1 MSSHREAP
9 EISKDQVADSSDLY
23 AFVSPDAPETVTIIA
38 NYIPLE
44 SPAGGPNFF
53 EFGNDVQ
60 YSILVD
66 NNGDA
71 KPDITYTFQ
80 FSSKVRD
87 KTTFL
92 YNTGPISSLSD
103 KNWNRPQTY
112 SVFKTVKGKTKR
124 IAQNLT
130 SPPCNIGPRSTPDY
144 ADLASAAV
152 HRLSTG
158 EHVFAGQRR
167 EGFYVDLGSIFDLA
181 DLRPFSEYH
190 LLPPNVNLPGVDALA
205 NSNVH
210 SIALQIP
217 IASLTATGHV
227 PTGPNDKHAVIGVW
241 TTAERRK
248 STIRESN
255 GSLSH
260 SGPFVQVSR
269 LGNPLINEVI
279 IPMEQKDS
287 WNAGKPSADSKYAGL
302 YAHPIL
308 QDYLVGL
315 YPGVFGNLST
325 YAKPRVDLEAILLT
339 GIPAGV
345 VSSTYTT
352 FTGTVQADM
361 LRLNMAIAPSKNP
374 SVFGVL
380 GGDLAGFP
388 NGRRVYDDTV
398 TIELRCVAGASI
410 PLVDNTYTA
419 DGAAT
424 AIYDVTPPAINSDRY
439 MSSFPYLGLPLDGY
453 DTPSS

>member
-9 EISKDQVADSSDLY
+9 GIAKDPVADSSDLY
-23 AFVSPDAPETVTIIA
+23 AFVSPDNPDTVTIIA

-53 EFGNDVQ
+53 EFGDDVQ

-71 KPDITYTFQ
+71 KPDVTYTFQ
-80 FSSKVRD
+80 FTSKVRD
-87 KTTFL
+87 TTSFL

-112 SVFKTVKGKTKR
+112 SVFKTAKGKTTR
-124 IAQNLT
+124 IGQNLPC
-130 SPPCNIGPRSTPDY
+130 PPCNIGPRSTPKY
-144 ADLASAAV
+144 SKLASAAS
-152 HRLSTG
+152 HKLSSG
-158 EHVFAGQRR
+158 ERVFAGQRR

-181 DLRPFSEYH
+181 DLRPFSADH
-190 LLPPNVNLPGVDALA
+190 LLPPHVNLPGVDALA

-217 IASLTATGHV
+217 ISDLSATGKAPSS
-227 PTGPNDKHAVIGVW
+227 PTEKHAVIGVW
-241 TTAERRK
+241 TTAGRRK
-248 STIRESN
+248 SSIREAN
-255 GSLSH
+255 GKVSQT
-260 SGPFVQVSR
+260 GPFVQVSR

-279 IPMEQKDS
+279 IPMERKDT
-287 WNAGKPSADSKYAGL
+287 WNATIPVSDSQYASL

-308 QDYLVGL
+308 QDYLVAL
-315 YPGVFGNLST
+315 YPGVFPNLGK
-325 YAKPRVDLEAILLT
+325 YKKARADLEAILLT

-345 VSSTYTT
+345 VSAKYTT

-361 LRLNMAIAPSKNP
+361 LRLNLAIAPSSKP
-374 SVFGVL
+374 SQYGVL

-398 TIELRCVAGASI
+398 TIELRCVAGATI
-410 PLVDNTYTA
+410 GLVDKSFTA

-424 AIYDVTPPAINSDRY
+424 GIFDVTPPAINSDRY